1 MLEGNNYFENDVGNR
16 TEQSTEGLI
25 SNWLL
30 KVALVGEMRSEQ
42 RLRGQEKSH
51 VYFGEELL
59 VREISNQY
67 GPQCE
72 RTT

>member
-25 SNWLL
+25 SNWPL
-30 KVALVGEMRSEQ
+30 KVALVEEMRSEQ

-67 GPQCE
+67 GSQCE

>member
-1 MLEGNNYFENDVGNR
+1 MLEGNKYLENDVGNR

-30 KVALVGEMRSEQ
+30 KVALVEEMRSEQ
-42 RLRGQEKSH
+42 SLRRQEKSH

-59 VREISNQY
+59 VREISM
-67 GPQCE
+67 E
-72 RTT
+72 TTM

>member
-1 MLEGNNYFENDVGNR
+1 MLEGTKYLENDVGNR

-30 KVALVGEMRSEQ
+30 KVALVEEMRSEQ
-42 RLRGQEKSH
+42 SLRRQEKSH

-67 GPQCE
+67 GSQCE

>member
-1 MLEGNNYFENDVGNR
+1 MLEGNKYLENDVGNR

-30 KVALVGEMRSEQ
+30 KVALVEEMRSEQ
-42 RLRGQEKSH
+42 SLRRQEKSH

-67 GPQCE
+67 GSQCE

>member
-30 KVALVGEMRSEQ
+30 KVALVEEMRSEQ
-42 RLRGQEKSH
+42 SLRRQEKSH

-67 GPQCE
+67 GSQCE